1 MVASKAVETISAFPR
16 KANATPG
23 AYHAREAVIA
33 SRIANH
39 GAFIGVARPSASP
52 PAIVDTAE
60 RPAPLRRHP
69 TLEDSER
76 AEMLQL
82 IPALRAFAVSLTGST
97 DAADDLVQE
106 TLVRA
111 MARIETFEPGTNM
124 GAWLFTILRN
134 LVFSQSR
141 QKRRDAAYRVACGQ
155 QSGKTHPEQHGK
167 VELMQ
172 MRQALMRLPPEQREA
187 IILVGA
193 SGLSYEEAAAVI
205 HCAVG
210 TVKSRV
216 SRARERLVTFMDAD
230 APDRFG
236 PDRQELAVVA

>member
-1 MVASKAVETISAFPR
+1 MIGTEAVERIDFGAAYAR
-16 KANATPG
+16 KGCATPT
-23 AYHAREAVIA
+23 AYHGRDAAIA
-33 SRIANH
+33 ARIA
-39 GAFIGVARPSASP
+39 GQSAAVTSPALRPIAGGGP
-52 PAIVDTAE
+52 AE
-60 RPAPLRRHP
+60 RPHQVR
-69 TLEDSER
+69 TLNAAER
-76 AEMLQL
+76 TSMLQL
-82 IPALRAFAVSLTGST
+82 IPALRAFAVSLTGSA

-111 MARIETFEPGTNM
+111 MAHIDTFQAGTNM

-141 QKRRDAAYRVACGQ
+141 KKRHDAAYRTMCSNAPW
-155 QSGKTHPEQHGK
+155 KTHPEQNGK
-167 VELMQ
+167 LELMQ
-172 MRQALMRLPPEQREA
+172 MRQALLKLPAEQREA

-193 SGLSYEEAAAVI
+193 SGLSYEEAAAII

-216 SRARERLVTFMDAD
+216 SRARERLLKLMDANT
-230 APDRFG
+230 PDRFG